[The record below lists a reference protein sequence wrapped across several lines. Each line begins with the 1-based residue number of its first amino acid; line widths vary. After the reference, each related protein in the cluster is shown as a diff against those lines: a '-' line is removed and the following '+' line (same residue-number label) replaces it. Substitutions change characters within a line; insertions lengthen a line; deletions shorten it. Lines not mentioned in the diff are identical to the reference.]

1 MKNLPVIN
9 GVKIKSIELLNGVYI
24 CTGENQE
31 PKHIETIVPEKMSIE
46 IKEMM
51 KKWNLTWICFLSDDM
66 VQFQT
71 TKFTLSEVNINELTD
86 NMSSDIATDIMT
98 TLLTKT
104 FNNIN

>member
-31 PKHIETIVPEKMSIE
+31 PKHIETIVPEKFPFE

-51 KKWNLTWICFLSDDM
+51 KSYNLTWIDFKSDEII
-66 VQFQT
+66 QFQT
-71 TKFTLSEVNINELTD
+71 TKFTLSEVNVLKLD
-86 NMSSDIATDIMT
+86 DKMASDIATDIMK
-98 TLLTKT
+98 TLLYKT
-104 FNNIN
+104 FNIEN